1 MKIEALG
8 SQTTTDSQT
17 AISRCVRLTRGSF
30 SCSKSLHEKSFL
42 RTKDFLKVV
51 TYRMKRGQGRRGKRK
66 KAEWKRIDIVKKWK
80 DEATEN
86 ASLWNVCSD
95 RSRSQN
101 ILLLGRV
108 IRFRSSRLSHITIS
122 FGVINETAIVPES
135 SLTTMLCTF
144 NMFHELK
151 IIQPENISNFLP
163 SKHYD

>member
-1 MKIEALG
+1 MKIEELG

-17 AISRCVRLTRGSF
+17 TISRCVRLTRGSF
-30 SCSKSLHEKSFL
+30 SCSESHAFS
-42 RTKDFLKVV
+42 RTKDSLKVV
-51 TYRMKRGQGRRGKRK
+51 TYRVKRGQRRRGKRK
-66 KAEWKRIDIVKKWK
+66 KVEWGRIDIVKEWK

-86 ASLWNVCSD
+86 ACLWNVCSD
-95 RSRSQN
+95 RSRLQN
-101 ILLLGRV
+101 TLLLGRV

-144 NMFHELK
+144 YMFRELK

-163 SKHYD
+163 SKRYD